1 MSRKQEN
8 IIDAHIQASWF
19 SRLRDAH
26 NMETAEDYV
35 ELIADLIAAKGEA
48 RLVDI
53 SERVGVSHTTA
64 NKVIARLQKEGFVI
78 SEPYRAIFLTEKGAK
93 LAKECKKRHEVILE
107 FLLKLGVSRK
117 NAEIDAEGIE
127 HHVSKETL
135 RAFEIFLTSKD

>member
-1 MSRKQEN
+1 MSKKPEK
-8 IIDAHIQASWF
+8 IIDAQTQASWF
-19 SRLRDAH
+19 SRVRDSH

-78 SEPYRAIFLTEKGAK
+78 SAPYRAIFLTETGIK
-93 LAKECKKRHEVILE
+93 LARECKKRHEVILE
-107 FLLKLGVSRK
+107 FLLKLGISRK

-127 HHVSKETL
+127 HHVSTETL
-135 RAFEIFLTSKD
+135 KAFEKFVKN

>member
-1 MSRKQEN
+1 MAKKQDS

-19 SRLRDAH
+19 SRVRDAH

-78 SEPYRAIFLTEKGAK
+78 SEPYRAIFLTDKGMK
-93 LAKECKKRHEVILE
+93 LARECKKRHEVILE
-107 FLLKLGVSRK
+107 FLLKLGVSRR
-117 NAEIDAEGIE
+117 NAELDAEGIE
-127 HHVSKETL
+127 HHVGAETL
-135 RAFEIFLTSKD
+135 KAFEKFLKE